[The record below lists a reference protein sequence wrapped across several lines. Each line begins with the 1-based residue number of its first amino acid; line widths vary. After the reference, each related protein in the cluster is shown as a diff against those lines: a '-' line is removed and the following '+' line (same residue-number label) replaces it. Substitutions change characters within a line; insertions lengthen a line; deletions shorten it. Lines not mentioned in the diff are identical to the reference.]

1 MARHDLNDTIA
12 GIATAVGDSGI
23 GIVRISGSNALSVA
37 DKVFLSKNKK
47 NPSDFKTYT
56 THYGWVTRGKDII
69 DEVILTVMRAPHSY
83 TREDVVEINCHG
95 GIISLRDILDLVLEN
110 GCRMALPGEFTKR
123 AFLNGRIDLSQAEAV
138 LDVIKARTDSAL
150 KVSVEQLKGSL
161 SRRLNLIREAILDLL
176 TLLEADI
183 DFPEDHAPAAD
194 FSGILSGLK
203 DVDNRLKE
211 ILAGASHGRILREGI
226 SAVICGRT
234 NVGKSSLLNALLRQ
248 ERSIVT
254 AVAGTTR
261 DTIEETIDIRGIPVR
276 IMDTAGIIRPRDLV
290 EKKAIRRTKTYI
302 DQADLAIL
310 VFDGGRRLTKEDI
323 ALMNKLKKKTVLA
336 VINKIDLKP
345 KIEKARI
352 VRTFGKVIEISA
364 RGSKNIDTL
373 EEAIERMVYKGQVRS
388 AESAVISNLR
398 HIQELKKT
406 EKFIAE
412 AIDCGDNRLSAEFL
426 AQDMKDAVGCLD
438 DILGKRFTEDL
449 LNKIFSKFCIGK

>member
-1 MARHDLNDTIA
+1 MVRHDLNDTIT
-12 GIATAVGDSGI
+12 GIATAVGDAGI

-37 DKVFLSKNKK
+37 ERIFLSKNKK
-47 NPSDFKTYT
+47 RPSDFKTYT
-56 THYGWVTRGKDII
+56 MHYGWVTRGKDII
-69 DEVILTVMRAPHSY
+69 DEVILTVMRAPYSY
-83 TREDVVEINCHG
+83 TREDVVEVNCHG

-150 KVSVEQLKGSL
+150 RIGVEQLKGSL
-161 SRRLNLIREAILDLL
+161 SQRLNRIREAILDLL
-176 TLLEADI
+176 TVIEADI

-194 FSGILSGLK
+194 LSGILSGLK
-203 DVDNRLKE
+203 KVDARLKE
-211 ILAGASHGRILREGI
+211 ILAGAKQGRIFREGI
-226 SAVICGRT
+226 SAVICGRP
-234 NVGKSSLLNALLRQ
+234 NVGKSSLLNALLKQ

-261 DTIEETIDIRGIPVR
+261 DTIEEVIDIRGIPVR
-276 IMDTAGIIRPRDLV
+276 IVDTAGIIRPRDLI

-310 VFDGGRRLTKEDI
+310 VFDAGRRLTKEDI
-323 ALMNKLKKKTVLA
+323 SLINRLKKKTVLA

-345 KIEKARI
+345 KIEKDRLI
-352 VRTFGKVIEISA
+352 RTFGKVIEISA
-364 RGSKNIDTL
+364 RGSRNIDIL
-373 EEAIERMVYKGQVRS
+373 EEAIAGMVYKGEVHS
-388 AESAVISNLR
+388 AESVIISNLR
-398 HIQELKKT
+398 HIQELKKA

-412 AIDCGDNRLSAEFL
+412 AIDCVDNRLSAEFL
-426 AQDMKDAVGCLD
+426 AQDMKDAAGCLD

>member
-12 GIATAVGDSGI
+12 GIATAVGDAGI
-23 GIVRISGSNALSVA
+23 GIVRISGANALSAA

-47 NPSDFKTYT
+47 KSSDFKTYT
-56 THYGWVTRGKDII
+56 THYGWITRGKDII
-69 DEVILTVMRAPHSY
+69 DEVILTVMRAPYSY

-123 AFLNGRIDLSQAEAV
+123 AFLSGRIDLSQAEAV

-211 ILAGASHGRILREGI
+211 ILSGASHGRILREGI
-226 SAVICGRT
+226 SPVICGRT

-373 EEAIERMVYKGQVRS
+373 EDAIERMVYKGQVRS